1 MNDEA
6 DNERRY
12 SGAELTEI
20 VRISRRTL
28 RHWIAKKLLD
38 PPVGTTKAA
47 YYTPEHLHQ
56 ALLIAKWKEETSLPD
71 RSIRTRLSTE
81 HLLRTHPVVV
91 GDITTRLHIAIDAGF
106 DLVFDLGRT
115 DLKVRER
122 EQITELVLREYK
134 RLNPAKPSRRRG
146 D

>member
-56 ALLIAKWKEETSLPD
+56 ALLIAKWKEETALPD

-106 DLVFDLGRT
+106 DLVFDLSRT
-115 DLKVRER
+115 DLKIRER

-134 RLNPAKPSRRRG
+134 RLNPANASRRRG

>member
-6 DNERRY
+6 DNVRRY

-56 ALLIAKWKEETSLPD
+56 ALLIAKWKEETALPD
-71 RSIRTRLSTE
+71 QAIRTRLSAE
-81 HLLRTHPVVV
+81 HLLRAHPVVV
-91 GDITTRLHIAIDAGF
+91 GDRTTRLHIAIDAGF
-106 DLVFDLGRT
+106 ELVFDPIRT
-115 DLKVRER
+115 DLKARER

-134 RLNPAKPSRRRG
+134 RLSPAKASRRG